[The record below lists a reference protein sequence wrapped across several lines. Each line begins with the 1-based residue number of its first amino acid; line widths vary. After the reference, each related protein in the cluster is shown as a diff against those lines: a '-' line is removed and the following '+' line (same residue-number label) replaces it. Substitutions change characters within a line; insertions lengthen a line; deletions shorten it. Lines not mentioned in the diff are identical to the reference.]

1 MAVKEW
7 WASRAAR
14 RHMWE
19 KHGVTWDEVEEI
31 LVQKPDLKRTR
42 TVRGERR
49 YFVKGRTQGGRRL
62 TVVFA
67 LEGSVARVVTAY
79 DTPTR

>member
-1 MAVKEW
+1 MVGKPRCPPAYVGQAW
-7 WASRAAR
+7 GYR
-14 RHMWE
+14 
-19 KHGVTWDEVEEI
+19 DEVEEI
-31 LVQKPDLKRTR
+31 LMQKPDLKRTR